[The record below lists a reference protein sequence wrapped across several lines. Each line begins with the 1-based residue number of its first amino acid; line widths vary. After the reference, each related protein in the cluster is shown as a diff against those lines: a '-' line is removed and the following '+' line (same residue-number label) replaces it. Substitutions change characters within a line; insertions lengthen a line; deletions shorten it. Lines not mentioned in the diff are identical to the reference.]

1 MTLPEISIRRHVL
14 AWMIS
19 GIFVLFGIISVQ
31 KIGLDRF
38 PMIEFPI
45 LSVTTT
51 LEGANPE
58 IIDASITNIIE
69 GAVNATTGIES
80 IKSSSSPGVSV
91 VTITFNLD
99 KDIEVAF
106 NEIQSKVGQVV
117 RRLPDDIV
125 PPVVRKV
132 ETNSRP
138 IMWLGFTGDRTIQ
151 QLNLYARNIL
161 KKQLETIDG
170 VGEVRL
176 GGRRDRTIRIN
187 LLIDKMASLNIT
199 ANDVVSA
206 FNREHLQLPGGYL
219 VKDQSEKMFKLDLE
233 YHKVKELNQLVIA
246 YRSDGPV
253 KIKDIAQVEDGL
265 EDFRE
270 TARFNSNPSVGL
282 GIVKVANSNTVDIIN
297 KIKYKLENDI
307 RPNLPP
313 GVTVKIS
320 TDDSIFIKSMVK
332 SLQNHIL
339 EGTLLAALVVL
350 LFLMSL
356 RSTFIISVAIPISLL
371 GAIAVMYFFG
381 FTFNSMTLLALIL
394 LIGVVVDDAIVVLE
408 NIFRH
413 NQQYKTSPFDSAIN
427 GSKEVVFAILASTL
441 ALVCIFAPVIY
452 MDGIIGRFFESFAV
466 VVTAGILVSFLVS
479 LTLTPM
485 LCSKFLVKETAV
497 KNLPNDK
504 SQANKIKKGMQTFF
518 VSLEKLYAK
527 ILRKTLNN
535 RWKVLFLSLLVV
547 LSSSYFFSEINKE
560 LVPETD
566 ESRFTVRFKT
576 PLGSNMDY
584 TYKKLLE
591 IEDKI
596 YTERNN
602 IASVFSSIGLGSRGQ
617 VNSGYISVRLIEK
630 DKRKNSQS
638 QIIKNLREEFNGLA
652 GVKAFPAGVSI
663 VGGLRSEKLKFS
675 VIGPSIEKVS
685 EYSNELQNRL
695 AQIPDIGK
703 IDLDLQ
709 LNLPQLILNID
720 RDKATSLGI
729 SARNIAQSISVLSN
743 ELDVARF
750 NDFPGDGQR
759 YEIRLKAK
767 KNTFKDAQN
776 LNKIYL
782 RSKNGELVRLDT
794 IAQFDEVLGPAV
806 IGRESLQYS
815 ANFYTDPTMPLG
827 EAIGYVNSIGS
838 EILPTNFKIKLDGQA
853 KEFAK
858 TTQNVL
864 FVFMLATLLLYM
876 VLASLF
882 NSFFQPI
889 IVMLA
894 QPLAVVGGIALLW
907 LTGKSLNIYS
917 MIGLVLLIGLVAKNS
932 ILLIDLTNQ
941 LRAKGKETNAAL
953 LEACPVRLRPVLM
966 TSITLILALLPAA
979 LGLGAGSEENGP
991 LAIAV
996 IGGMISSTLLTL
1008 IVIPAAFSLSVRFIE
1023 KK

>member
-106 NEIQSKVGQVV
+106 NEIQSKVGQVA

-206 FNREHLQLPGGYL
+206 FNSEHLQLPGGYL

-297 KIKYKLENDI
+297 KLKYKLENDI

-729 SARNIAQSISVLSN
+729 SARNIAESISVLSN
-743 ELDVARF
+743 GLDVARF

>member
-19 GIFVLFGIISVQ
+19 GIFVLFGIISIQ

-106 NEIQSKVGQVV
+106 NEIQSKVGQVA

-187 LLIDKMASLNIT
+187 LLIDKMSSLNIT

-282 GIVKVANSNTVDIIN
+282 GIVKVANSNTVDIID

-518 VSLEKLYAK
+518 VSLEKLYTK

-547 LSSSYFFSEINKE
+547 LSSSYFFSAINKE

-638 QIIKNLREEFNGLA
+638 QIIKNLRKEFNGLA

-729 SARNIAQSISVLSN
+729 SARNIAESISVLSN
-743 ELDVARF
+743 GLDVARF

-794 IAQFDEVLGPAV
+794 IAEFDEVLGPAV